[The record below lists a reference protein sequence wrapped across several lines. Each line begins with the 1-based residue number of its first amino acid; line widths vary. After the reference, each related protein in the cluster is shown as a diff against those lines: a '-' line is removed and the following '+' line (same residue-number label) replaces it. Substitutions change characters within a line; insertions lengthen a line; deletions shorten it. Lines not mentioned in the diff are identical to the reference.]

1 MDMYSDLSNQ
11 STDDMVG
18 FFSWMPDPDPVL
30 RKLGADERVFRSIL
44 SDPDVVSCIEDRK
57 SSTLLRSA
65 SWVASDD
72 SAQAERDLGAMTENL
87 TASRMHDIVSA
98 MLDFPYYGTIP
109 VEPMWERNKG
119 AAQIMDLRV
128 LPSRYVRFN
137 RSRQPKLLHG
147 GEYIT
152 PPEGKLILV
161 QNNPTWENPYGT
173 RLLSRLLWPVA
184 FRRGGLKYWYEFLDM
199 FGIPHKTATLPKD
212 QYREKRHEVAAD
224 LMRQTRKA
232 ISVIEEGTQL
242 DTLNVRL
249 AGHSSLH
256 EDFYQAMGGVISR
269 LITGASLAR
278 DHGRIGSFA
287 AAKTHGETGARRSD
301 MDGKK
306 IEHTFEDIRML
317 YKKINPGSM
326 PPKYMYERKTDL
338 HTERSER
345 DERLGRLGVRFSSQ
359 YVERAYNL
367 EEGDVVGVGPG
378 GASFASAQA
387 IDREGEI
394 LSGEMVRSDRV
405 GPRVAR
411 EIQDIV
417 TSAKNFDDAEK
428 RILAL
433 AGDDDEY
440 AATLMHQALV
450 AAHMYGRATLYEDGL

>member
-1 MDMYSDLSNQ
+1 MDLYSDLSHL
-11 STDDMVG
+11 STEDAIG
-18 FFSWMPDPDPVL
+18 FFSWLPDPDPVL
-30 RKLGADERVFRSIL
+30 RKMGADERVFPSIL

-65 SWVASDD
+65 SWVADGD
-72 SAQAERDLGAMTENL
+72 SPQAERDLTAISEAL
-87 TASRMHDIVSA
+87 TPSRMHDVVSA

-109 VEPMWERNKG
+109 VEPIWERNRG
-119 AAQIMDLRV
+119 SAQIMDLRV
-128 LPSRYVRFN
+128 LPSRYVRFD
-137 RSRQPKLLHG
+137 RARQPKLLSG

-184 FRRGGLKYWYEFLDM
+184 FRRGGLKFWYEFLDM
-199 FGIPHKTATLPKD
+199 FGIPHKTATLPSE

-224 LMRQTRKA
+224 LTRQTRKA
-232 ISVIEEGTQL
+232 VSVIEEGTQL

-249 AGHSSLH
+249 SGQGDLH
-256 EDFYQAMGGVISR
+256 ENFYQAMGAVISR
-269 LITGASLAR
+269 LVTGATLAR
-278 DHGRIGSFA
+278 DHGPVGSFA
-287 AAKTHGETGARRSD
+287 AAKTHHETGARRSD

-306 IEHTFEDIRML
+306 IEHSFEEIRML

-326 PPKYMYERKTDL
+326 PPKYLYERKEDL

-345 DERLGRLGVRFSSQ
+345 DERLSRLGARFSPS
-359 YVERAYNL
+359 YIERTYNL
-367 EEGDVVGVGPG
+367 EGGDVVDVDPG
-378 GASFASAQA
+378 RASFASARTLA
-387 IDREGEI
+387 NEGET
-394 LSGEMVRSDRV
+394 LADEMVRSDRL

-417 TSAKNFDDAEK
+417 RTAVNFDDAEE

-433 AGDDDEY
+433 AGDDHEY

-450 AAHMYGRATLYEDGL
+450 SAHMYGRATLYESGL